1 MNNLTAFVVF
11 FLCNSL
17 FAQNPEFR
25 MEFKLRF
32 ENQKIYCDVV
42 PKEDYKVIALQFGI
56 RHNSDYVEFDTLTS
70 NVLSKINRKIY
81 NEICPRNVRILWVAS
96 DSKDI
101 LLEKDIPFLTL
112 EYHEIIPS
120 DHFICLMPSE
130 KPSCTTM
137 IREIVFTRNNELV
150 GYDIPDV
157 CVDYKIKDGVLL
169 VGNESFEYSADV
181 QLKYHSA
188 KGILYLEGT
197 SDFSENLKL
206 KLIDGLGRQ
215 IFHQSQLK
223 VGEGVETSNLPPG
236 VYIYVVHHKS
246 KILRVG
252 KLVI

>member
-1 MNNLTAFVVF
+1 MKNLTAFVVF

-56 RHNSDYVEFDTLTS
+56 RHNSDQVEFDTLTS
-70 NVLSKINRKIY
+70 NVLSKVNRKLY
-81 NEICPRNVRILWVAS
+81 NEICPRNVRILWTAS

-169 VGNESFEYSADV
+169 VGNHSFEYSSGI
-181 QLKYHSA
+181 QLRYLSA
-188 KGILYLEGT
+188 KGTFYLEGT
-197 SDFSENLKL
+197 SNLSENLEL
-206 KLIDGLGRQ
+206 KLFDGLGRQ
-215 IFHQSQLK
+215 VLHRSHLK
-223 VGEGVETSNLPPG
+223 TGEELEAPYSLSG
-236 VYIYVVHHKS
+236 VYVFVLSHKS
-246 KILRVG
+246 EILKTGKI
-252 KLVI
+252 VI